1 MGHPAIAEAA
11 VIAIPDEKWSE
22 RPLAVCCFREG
33 ATATDDEL
41 RAFLAPNF
49 AKWWLP
55 ERFEFVEEIP
65 KTAVG
70 KFRKTALREQFAA
83 QPAETT

>member
-1 MGHPAIAEAA
+1 MRPARRAQ
-11 VIAIPDEKWSE
+11 S
-22 RPLAVCCFREG
+22 
-33 ATATDDEL
+33 ATDDEL
-41 RAFLAPNF
+41 REFLAPNF

-70 KFRKTALREQFAA
+70 KFRKTALREQFAKGALTASGQSA
-83 QPAETT
+83 Q

>member
-1 MGHPAIAEAA
+1 

-22 RPLAVCCFREG
+22 RPLAVVVRAEG
-33 ATATDDEL
+33 QTVTPDEL
-41 RAFLAPNF
+41 RAHLEPHF

-70 KFRKTALREQFAA
+70 KFRKTALREQFAGT
-83 QPAETT
+83 ETGA